1 MKFREYNN
9 PEEKDYDINSSL
21 NSFQNSNTTLQNKY
35 IYQLTDLI
43 GMLEDVTEEELQEQY
58 GISMNEYLRP
68 TAETIAKVT
77 QKLEDNQ
84 NVRHR

>member
-43 GMLEDVTEEELQEQY
+43 GMLEDVTAEELQEQY